1 MVPGVLKPKEFEDMY
16 SRFFPGNDANM
27 FVKNVF
33 RNFDV
38 DKNGQIG
45 RLEEISALK
54 IYTDM
59 ITSNPAISASFI
71 NFFPTPLD
79 TMCQSGK
86 PRDRQNLKLS
96 KFCFPTGI
104 CILC

>member
-1 MVPGVLKPKEFEDMY
+1 MY

-59 ITSNPAISASFI
+59 ITSNPAISAMHPSSI
-71 NFFPTPLD
+71 SS
-79 TMCQSGK
+79 Q
-86 PRDRQNLKLS
+86 PRLTQCVSQESL
-96 KFCFPTGI
+96 GI
-104 CILC
+104 DKT